1 MNQCTNEPINY
12 YYLCTKYVMEE
23 NDLKMIAKTIF
34 GLEEVLCRELQLL
47 GAKDI
52 EEHNRAVSFTGDK
65 GFMYKANLS
74 LRTAL
79 RVLVPF
85 HTFKVTDEKSF
96 YDSMQAI
103 NWEDYMDVTDTLA
116 IDTVLNSDLF
126 THSQYLSQK
135 AKDAIVDQFRSK
147 HGERPSVDL
156 DKPTVRI
163 NIHIYFDTCTLAF
176 DSSGESLHKR
186 GYRDKTNLAPINE
199 VLAAGLV
206 LLTGWDKRTNF
217 IDPMCGSGTIL
228 IEAALI
234 ANNIP
239 PGYYREDYGF
249 ERWKKFMP
257 FDEELWNTIFDA
269 AVNKITNHEQKI
281 LGGEISSNVA
291 KKAKENIKLAKVD
304 DVVSIKVCDMKDFDV
319 PAGRGVVVINPPYGE
334 RMDKDNIDELYKMM
348 GDTFKKN
355 FSGYDCWILS
365 SNMEAFKNVGLRPS
379 RKIALFNGPLEC
391 KFMKYEMYQGTK
403 KIHKLEEGYE
413 KLKKD
418 KRSSDNE

>member
-1 MNQCTNEPINY
+1 V
-12 YYLCTKYVMEE
+12 KEE
-23 NDLKMIAKTIF
+23 SDFKMIAKTIF
-34 GLEEVLCRELQLL
+34 GLEEILSQELQRL
-47 GAKDI
+47 GAKDVEI
-52 EEHNRAVSFTGDK
+52 HNRAVSFKGDK
-65 GFMYKANLS
+65 GFMYKANLC

-85 HTFKVTDEKSF
+85 ATFKVTDEKSL
-96 YDSMQAI
+96 YNGMQTI
-103 NWEDYMDVTDTLA
+103 NWEEYLEVSDTIA
-116 IDTVLNSDLF
+116 IDTVLSTDLF
-126 THSQYLSQK
+126 THSQYISQK
-135 AKDAIVDQFRSK
+135 AKDAIVDQFRVK
-147 HGERPSVDL
+147 FDARPSVDL
-156 DKPTVRI
+156 DKPTIRVSLH
-163 NIHIYFDTCTLAF
+163 IHNDVCTVSL

-239 PGYYREDYGF
+239 PGYYREEYGF
-249 ERWKKFMP
+249 ERWKKFRP

-281 LGGEISSNVA
+281 LGGEISPNVA
-291 KKAKENIKLAKVD
+291 KKAKENIKNAKVD
-304 DVVSIKVCDMKDFDV
+304 DVVSIKNVDMKDFEV
-319 PAGRGVVVINPPYGE
+319 PLGRGVVIINPPYGE
-334 RMDKDNIDELYKMM
+334 RMVKDNIDALYKMM

-365 SNMEAFKNVGLRPS
+365 SNMEAFKQVGLRPS
-379 RKIALFNGPLEC
+379 RKITLFNGQLEC
-391 KFMKYEMYQGTK
+391 RFMKFEMYAGTK
-403 KIHKLEEGYE
+403 KIHKLEG
-413 KLKKD
+413 
-418 KRSSDNE
+418 RSGSGERNL

>member
-1 MNQCTNEPINY
+1 V
-12 YYLCTKYVMEE
+12 KEE
-23 NDLKMIAKTIF
+23 SDFKMIAKTIF
-34 GLEEVLCRELQLL
+34 GLEEILSQELQRL
-47 GAKDI
+47 GAKDVEI
-52 EEHNRAVSFTGDK
+52 HNRAVSFIGDK
-65 GFMYKANLS
+65 GFMYKANLC

-85 HTFKVTDEKSF
+85 ATFKVTDEKSL
-96 YDSMQAI
+96 YIGMQSI
-103 NWEDYMDVTDTLA
+103 NWEEYLDVSDTIA
-116 IDTVLNSDLF
+116 IDTVLSTDLF
-126 THSQYLSQK
+126 THSQYISQK
-135 AKDAIVDQFRSK
+135 AKDAIVDQFRLK
-147 HGERPSVDL
+147 FDARPSVDL
-156 DKPTVRI
+156 DKPTIRV
-163 NIHIYFDTCTLAF
+163 NLHIHNDVCTVSL

-239 PGYYREDYGF
+239 PGYFREEYGF
-249 ERWKKFMP
+249 ERWKKFRP

-269 AVNKITNHEQKI
+269 AVNKITNHDQKI

-291 KKAKENIKLAKVD
+291 KKAKENIKNAKVD
-304 DVVSIKVCDMKDFDV
+304 DVVSIKNVDMKDFEV
-319 PAGRGVVVINPPYGE
+319 PSGRGVVIINPPYGE
-334 RMDKDNIDELYKMM
+334 RMVKDNIDELYKMM

-365 SNMEAFKNVGLRPS
+365 SNMEAFKQVGLRPS
-379 RKIALFNGPLEC
+379 RKIALFNGQLEC
-391 KFMKYEMYQGTK
+391 RFMKYEMYAGTK
-403 KIHKLEEGYE
+403 KIHKLEGRTGSGE
-413 KLKKD
+413 
-418 KRSSDNE
+418 RN

>member
-1 MNQCTNEPINY
+1 M
-12 YYLCTKYVMEE
+12 KEE

-34 GLEEVLCRELQLL
+34 GLEEILSQELQRL
-47 GAKDI
+47 GAKEVEI
-52 EEHNRAVSFTGDK
+52 HNRAVSFVGDK
-65 GFMYKANLS
+65 GFMYKTNLC

-85 HTFKVTDEKSF
+85 HTFKVADEKSL
-96 YDSMQAI
+96 YDSIQAI
-103 NWEDYMDVTDTLA
+103 NWEEYMDVTDTLA
-116 IDTVLNSDLF
+116 IDTVLSSDLF
-126 THSQYLSQK
+126 THSQYISQK
-135 AKDAIVDQFRSK
+135 AKDAIVDQFRAK
-147 HGERPSVDL
+147 YGERPSVDL
-156 DKPTVRI
+156 DKPTLRI
-163 NIHIYFDTCTLAF
+163 NIHIHNDTCTLAF

-257 FDEELWNTIFDA
+257 FDEALWNTIFDS
-269 AVNKITNHEQKI
+269 AVDKITNHEQKI
-281 LGGEISSNVA
+281 LGGELSPNVA

-304 DVVSIKVCDMKDFDV
+304 DVVSVKNCDMKDFEV

-334 RMDKDNIDELYKMM
+334 RMDKDNIEELYKMM

-355 FSGYDCWILS
+355 FQGYDCWILS
-365 SNMEAFKNVGLRPS
+365 SNIEALKNVGLRPS
-379 RKIALFNGPLEC
+379 RKITLFNGPLEC

-403 KIHKLEEGYE
+403 KVHKLEEGY
-413 KLKKD
+413 KKPN
-418 KRSSDNE
+418 KQ

>member
-1 MNQCTNEPINY
+1 VI
-12 YYLCTKYVMEE
+12 EE
-23 NDLKMIAKTIF
+23 TEFKMIAKTSF
-34 GLEEVLCRELQLL
+34 GLEEVLMQELNKL
-47 GAKDI
+47 GAKDV

-65 GFMYKANLS
+65 GFMYKANLC

-79 RVLVPF
+79 RILVPF

-96 YDSMQAI
+96 YNSMQAV
-103 NWEDYMDVTDTLA
+103 NWEKYMDVTDTLA

-135 AKDAIVDQFRSK
+135 AKDAIVDQFRAK
-147 HGERPSVDL
+147 YGERPSVDL
-156 DKPTVRI
+156 DKPTMRI
-163 NIHIYFDTCTLAF
+163 NIHIYIDSCTLSF

-249 ERWKKFMP
+249 ERWEKMMP
-257 FDEELWNTIFDA
+257 YDEELWNTIFDG
-269 AVNKITNHEQKI
+269 AVNRITDHKQVI
-281 LGGEISSNVA
+281 LGGEISPNVA

-304 DVVSIKVCDMKDFDV
+304 DVVSIKVSDMKDFEV
-319 PAGRGVVVINPPYGE
+319 PAGRGVVIINPPYGE
-334 RMDKDNIDELYKMM
+334 RMDKDNIGELYKMM

-355 FSGYDCWILS
+355 FGGYDCWILS

-391 KFMKYEMYQGTK
+391 RFMKYEMYQGTK
-403 KIHKLEEGYE
+403 RIHKLEEGY
-413 KLKKD
+413 KKQKSGNQD
-418 KRSSDNE
+418 S